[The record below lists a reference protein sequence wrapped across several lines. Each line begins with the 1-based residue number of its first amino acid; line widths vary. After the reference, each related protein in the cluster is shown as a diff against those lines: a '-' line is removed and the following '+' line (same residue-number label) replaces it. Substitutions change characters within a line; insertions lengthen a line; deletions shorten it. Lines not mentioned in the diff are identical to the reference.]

1 MWLNFLLALIPIVWL
16 IVSLGVLKISAPKT
30 CSSALLITVLLV
42 IFSFKLP
49 VMDTFTGALEGIM
62 MGLWPIIYVII
73 ATLFTYNITNES
85 GGIKVIQNTLS
96 AITTDKRILVLI
108 IAWGF
113 GGFLEA
119 IAGFGTAVAI
129 PAGILIALVLNQLR
143 QLSFV

>member
-16 IVSLGVLKISAPKT
+16 IVSLGVLKISAPKA

-96 AITTDKRILVLI
+96 AITTDKRILVSI
-108 IAWGF
+108 IA
-113 GGFLEA
+113 
-119 IAGFGTAVAI
+119 
-129 PAGILIALVLNQLR
+129 
-143 QLSFV
+143 